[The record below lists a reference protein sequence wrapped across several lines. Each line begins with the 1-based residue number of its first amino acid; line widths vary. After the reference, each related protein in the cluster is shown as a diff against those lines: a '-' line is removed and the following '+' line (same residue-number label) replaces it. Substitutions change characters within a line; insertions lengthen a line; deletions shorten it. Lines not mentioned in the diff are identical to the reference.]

1 MKFYLILILIAYLS
15 MIVFTYCN
23 LKSKRHESA
32 SSISGMLFVS
42 FMFTF
47 LRYSLH
53 WNWWYSV
60 LAPLAL
66 YGFTLIII
74 KFFSKKT

>member
-15 MIVFTYCN
+15 MIVFTYSN
-23 LKSKRHESA
+23 IKSKRHDFA
-32 SSISGMLFVS
+32 SSISSTLFML

-47 LRYSLH
+47 LKYSLH
-53 WNWWYSV
+53 WSWWYSV

-74 KFFSKKT
+74 KIFSK